1 MENKLGK
8 WHKEHGVSQAF
19 IARKVGITESTYSK
33 IVKGET
39 LPYVQNAIKIARAL
53 NTTVEDLWGELTE
66 ENKN

>member
-1 MENKLGK
+1 METKLSK
-8 WHKEHGVSQAF
+8 WHKKTGVSQIH
-19 IARKVGITESTYSK
+19 IAKKIGITSTAYSK

-39 LPYVQNAIKIARAL
+39 TPYVQNAIKIARAL